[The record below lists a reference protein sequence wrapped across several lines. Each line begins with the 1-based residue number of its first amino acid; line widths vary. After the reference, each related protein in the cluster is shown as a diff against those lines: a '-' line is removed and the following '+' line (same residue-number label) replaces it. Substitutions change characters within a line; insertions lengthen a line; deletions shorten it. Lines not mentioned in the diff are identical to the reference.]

1 MLQLNNSSNPFSFKF
16 SVSSQPKQHDYSA
29 FFAGFLGIWGY
40 DHFFMELVL
49 CQSYREVQ
57 QGAVLI
63 GNLSSSGETKSD
75 RLVKIPM
82 AISTT
87 FAVAKLQLDI
97 CIQVTYD
104 SNSGSVTYLIY
115 FQFGAISEPL
125 SEWYFI
131 SEVTLYNIIE
141 VTP

>member
-1 MLQLNNSSNPFSFKF
+1 ML
-16 SVSSQPKQHDYSA
+16 
-29 FFAGFLGIWGY
+29 I
-40 DHFFMELVL
+40 
-49 CQSYREVQ
+49 R
-57 QGAVLI
+57 
-63 GNLSSSGETKSD
+63 NLSSSGETKSD

-115 FQFGAISEPL
+115 F
-125 SEWYFI
+125 
-131 SEVTLYNIIE
+131 
-141 VTP
+141 